1 MMTNEQRIQ
10 EIRNR
15 LTQSLQPTFLEVID
29 DSAQH
34 RGHAGAQS
42 GAGHFTVR
50 VAAPSLAGKSKVA
63 AHQAIYKHLNDLI
76 PDEIHALSIQI
87 VN

>member
-1 MMTNEQRIQ
+1 MMNNVQRIE
-10 EIRNR
+10 EIRQR
-15 LTQSLQPTFLEVID
+15 LTQAFQPALLEVID

-50 VAAPSLAGKSKVA
+50 ITALIFNTLSRVA
-63 AHQAIYKHLNDLI
+63 AHQQIYQHLNDLI

-87 VN
+87 IK